1 MAGLLDGTVAL
12 VTGASSGIGEAI
24 ANRTGGQGRRGGH
37 CRSADRGLAALA
49 ATIHDAGGRVNAGV
63 MLLGPAIGAP
73 VEEWEQMV
81 ALNLQGLLWVT
92 HGALPQLLAAGQDSP
107 RGVADM
113 VNISSVAGRTVR
125 SGSGLYNAT
134 K

>member
-1 MAGLLDGTVAL
+1 VTGRLDSTVAL
-12 VTGASSGIGEAI
+12 VTGRLDTLV
-24 ANRTGGQGRRGGH
+24 N
-37 CRSADRGLAALA
+37 
-49 ATIHDAGGRVNAGV
+49 NAGV

-73 VEEWEQMV
+73 VEEGERMI

-92 HGALPQLLAAGQDSP
+92 HDALPHLLAAGQDSP
-107 RGVADM
+107 RGVADV

-125 SGSGLYNAT
+125 SGSGVYNAT